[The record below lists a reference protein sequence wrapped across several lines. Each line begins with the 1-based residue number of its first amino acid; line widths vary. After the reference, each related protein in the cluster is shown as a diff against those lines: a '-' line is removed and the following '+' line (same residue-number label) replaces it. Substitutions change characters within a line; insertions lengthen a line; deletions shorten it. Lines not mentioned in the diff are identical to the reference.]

1 MRFVSLASG
10 LFCVLPLFGQYTARK
25 NGDVVRLEDAKNH
38 TVASIIPSV
47 GNVTFELKVNGTNV
61 LYFPYNSIEDFKAR
75 PGLSGIPFLSP
86 WANRLDEDAFY
97 ANGKKYIFNMELG
110 NVKGAIPLH
119 GFLSSTNQWQV
130 VEVKAD
136 RNSAWVTSKLEFYK
150 YPDNMEQFPFAHV
163 IEMTHRLKDGVLEV
177 STKLENLSA
186 EPMPVS
192 IGFHPYYQLTDSP
205 REDWTMN
212 VGAQSHFLLNP
223 SKVPTGEK
231 ESIEKIFPNP
241 KAVAL
246 KDYNLDD
253 VFGDLVRDAS
263 GRATMTLQGSK
274 SQKIEIVFGPK
285 YHSVVLFG
293 SGRGRGGA
301 PAASGA
307 ALVAGRGAPAGPN
320 AAAPNAGAAG
330 ASGRGGGGRGPQG
343 PNMAIEPMVG
353 ITDVINLAHKGA
365 YNDLQYVAPGQT
377 WQESFWIHPSGF

>member
-1 MRFVSLASG
+1 MKTIKLAAAV
-10 LFCVLPLFGQYTARK
+10 FCALPALAQYAAQK
-25 NGDVVRLEDAKNH
+25 NGDVVRLEDTKNH

-61 LYFPYNSIEDFKAR
+61 LYFPYTSVDDFKAR

-136 RNSAWVTSKLEFYK
+136 KNSAWVTSKLEFYR

-163 IEMTHRLKDGVLEV
+163 IEMTHRLKDGTLEI
-177 STKLENLSA
+177 STKLENLST

-205 REDWTMN
+205 REDWTMS
-212 VGAQSHFLLNP
+212 VGAQSHFLLSP
-223 SKVPTGEK
+223 VKVPTGEK
-231 ESIEKIFPNP
+231 EPIEKIFPTP
-241 KAVAL
+241 KSVAL
-246 KDYNLDD
+246 KDFNLDD
-253 VFGDLVRDAS
+253 VFGDLIRDSS

-274 SQKIEIVFGPK
+274 SQKVEIMLGPK

-301 PAASGA
+301 PGASGA
-307 ALVAGRGAPAGPN
+307 ALAAGGRGG
-320 AAAPNAGAAG
+320 APNGGAAG
-330 ASGRGGGGRGPQG
+330 ASGRGGGGGRGPQG

-353 ITDVINLAHKGA
+353 ITDVINLAHKGV

-377 WQESFWIHPSGF
+377 WQESFWVHPIGF